1 MTYCPGNEV
10 NPTIKGGVL
19 VETLIFY
26 VATDGDDRW
35 SGMLAS
41 ANKSGDDGPFASL
54 ARARDAVRETRRNLT
69 DRQAVT
75 IMVRG
80 GKYFLNQQLVLDA
93 RDSGSREYPV
103 TYTAYPGEKPI
114 LSGGREV
121 TDWEPYEGRI
131 MRSSLPAAKGGGSKS
146 RQLFFNGKRQIRAR
160 YPNFDPD
167 NPLYGGW
174 AYMESPADDGNISA
188 YRFPEGTGANLYMR
202 PSIEGGNAT
211 SFHYKPGT
219 FERSWAKPRQGE
231 VNCFFFSG
239 ITNDIVPIESVDEEN
254 RIIKLTR
261 EIWQNDRPPWYLA
274 FCFYRNNRFIVEN
287 LLEELDEPGEWCLDS
302 EDGILYFWPPA
313 GIEDGEVIVPFND
326 CLISLRGASW
336 ITVSGFT
343 LTETLDAGDDLCRA
357 GGDGYGAMYPRQG
370 RSYCGEALHM
380 RRCQHCSIERNRFYA
395 VGGNAIYLEGD
406 NFRNRIQL
414 NEIEYAGANG
424 ICLVGSTLQN
434 PRFNRVEDNHIHH
447 VGVFQKFGVG
457 VYLAASD
464 GNVVGHNHIHH
475 VPHHAVNL
483 GSNGSGRNYVEYN
496 FIQHTALENHDS
508 TAINCWGD
516 VPMSA
521 PKPDSE
527 RCGHV
532 IRHNYIADTWGCLV
546 VEQDDSVT
554 IEAPT
559 VVLTHAIY
567 LDDFASNCL
576 VYGNI
581 IVRAGVGI
589 QIHSGKNNLVENN
602 IFAGCDYPIRYWN
615 NAAGRIANK
624 PMAGFMTGNRFCR
637 NIVYTVQP
645 TGGLIDTGN
654 GWTDEVVQES
664 DDNLFFDPDGERYYV
679 TMIERAPQ
687 ESEKYSLPANVAKK
701 QLSLAEWRTMG
712 YDLRSVVADPLV
724 VDPEQDDFRLRLGS
738 PAYKLGFL
746 PINMDG
752 IGIRTDESGQAIT
765 EDSHY
770 LRSIR
775 QVAEGEVQAT

>member
-1 MTYCPGNEV
+1 MEA
-10 NPTIKGGVL
+10 
-19 VETLIFY
+19 LIFY
-26 VATDGDDRW
+26 VATDGDDLW
-35 SGMLAS
+35 SGKLAS
-41 ANKSGDDGPFASL
+41 PNSNGDDGPFASL
-54 ARARDAVRETRRNLT
+54 ARARDAAREARRGLT
-69 DRQAVT
+69 EQRAVK

-80 GKYFLNQQLVLDA
+80 GKYFLDQQLVLDA
-93 RDSGSREYPV
+93 RDSGSREFPV
-103 TYTAYPGEKPI
+103 TYTAYPGESPI
-114 LSGGREV
+114 LSGGCKI
-121 TDWEPYEGRI
+121 TDWETHEGQI
-131 MRSSLPAAKGGGSKS
+131 MRCSLPGAKGGVWAS

-174 AYMESPADDGNISA
+174 SYMEGPADDGTISG

-239 ITNDIVPIESVDEEN
+239 ITNDIVPIEAVDEEN
-254 RIIKLTR
+254 RIIKLAR

-274 FCFYRNNRFIVEN
+274 FCFYRNNRFVVEN
-287 LLEELDEPGEWCLDS
+287 LLEELDQPGEWCLDS
-302 EDGILYFWPPA
+302 EDGILYFWPPSEIA
-313 GIEDGEVIVPFND
+313 EGEVVLPFND

-336 ITVSGFT
+336 ITISGFT
-343 LTETLDAGDDLCRA
+343 FTETLDAGDDICRA

-370 RSYCGEALHM
+370 RTYCGEALHM
-380 RRCQHCSIERNRFYA
+380 RRSEHCSIENNRFYA

-406 NFRNRIQL
+406 NFRNRIQY
-414 NEIEYAGANG
+414 NEIKYAGANG
-424 ICLVGSTLQN
+424 VCLAGSVLQH

-447 VGVFQKFGVG
+447 VGVFQKFGAG

-464 GNVVGHNHIHH
+464 GNVVGHNHIHD

-496 FIQHTALENHDS
+496 RIQYTALENHDS

-516 VPMSA
+516 VPMNA

-532 IRHNYIADTWGCLV
+532 IRHNFIADTWGCLV
-546 VEQDDSVT
+546 VEKDDSVT

-576 VYGNI
+576 VFGNI

-624 PMAGFMTGNRFCR
+624 PMPGFMTGNRFCR

-654 GWTDEVVQES
+654 GWTDEVVQEC
-664 DDNLFFDPDGERYYV
+664 DDNLFFDPEGERYFV
-679 TMIERAPQ
+679 TVIQRAPQ
-687 ESEKYSLPANVAKK
+687 ETENYSLPANVGKEN
-701 QLSLAEWRTMG
+701 LSLEDWRMMG
-712 YDLRSVVADPLV
+712 YDARSVIADPLF
-724 VDPEQDDFRLRLGS
+724 VDPEQDDFRLRPES
-738 PAYKLGFL
+738 PAYRLGFL
-746 PINMDG
+746 PINTGG
-752 IGIRTDESGQAIT
+752 IGIRSGDDGQGMD

-775 QVAEGEVQAT
+775 QIAGSEALAT

>member
-1 MTYCPGNEV
+1 MD
-10 NPTIKGGVL
+10 
-19 VETLIFY
+19 TLLFY
-26 VATDGDDRW
+26 VATDGDDSW
-35 SGMLAS
+35 SGRLAS
-41 ANKSGDDGPFASL
+41 SNSSGDDGPFASL
-54 ARARDAVRETRRNLT
+54 ARARDAAREARLALT
-69 DRQAVT
+69 EGQAVT
-75 IMVRG
+75 VMARG
-80 GKYFLNQQLVLDA
+80 GKYFLDQPLVLDA
-93 RDSGSREYPV
+93 RDSGSRESPV
-103 TYTAYPGEKPI
+103 TYTAFPGESPT
-114 LSGGREV
+114 LSGGRKI
-121 TDWEPYEGRI
+121 TDWEPHEGEI
-131 MRSSLPAAKGGGSKS
+131 MRASVPGAKGGGWKT
-146 RQLFFNGKRQIRAR
+146 RQLFFKGKRQIRAR
-160 YPNFDPD
+160 HPNFDPE

-174 AYMESPADDGNISA
+174 AYMEGPADDGTISA

-211 SFHYKPGT
+211 SFHYRAGT
-219 FERSWAKPRQGE
+219 VERTWEKPRQGE
-231 VNCFFFSG
+231 VNCFPFSG
-239 ITNDIVPIESVDEEN
+239 ITNCIVPIDSIDEEK
-254 RIIKLTR
+254 RVIKLAR

-274 FCFYRNNRFIVEN
+274 FCFYRNNRFVVEN
-287 LLEELDEPGEWCLDS
+287 LLEELDQPGEWCLDS
-302 EDGILYFWPPA
+302 EDGVLYFWPPSDLA
-313 GIEDGEVIVPFND
+313 EGEVVLPFNE

-343 LTETLDAGDDLCRA
+343 FTETLDAGDDICRA

-370 RSYCGEALHM
+370 WSYCGEALHM
-380 RRCQHCSIERNRFYA
+380 RRSQHCSIENNRFDA

-406 NFRNRIQL
+406 NFRNRIQH

-424 ICLVGSTLQN
+424 ICLAGSELQS

-447 VGVFQKFGVG
+447 VGVFQKFGAG

-464 GNVVGHNHIHH
+464 GNVIGHNHIHH
-475 VPHHAVNL
+475 TPHHAVNL

-496 FIQHTALENHDS
+496 LIQYTALENHDS

-516 VPMSA
+516 VPMNA

-546 VEQDDSVT
+546 VEKDDSIT

-581 IVRAGVGI
+581 IARAGVGI

-624 PMAGFMTGNRFCR
+624 PMPGFMTGNRFCR

-654 GWTDEVVQES
+654 GWTDEVIQECE
-664 DDNLFFDPDGERYYV
+664 DNLYFDPKGERYFV
-679 TMIERAPQ
+679 TVIRRAPDDK
-687 ESEKYSLPANVAKK
+687 ENYSLPANVIKEH
-701 QLSLAEWRTMG
+701 LSLADWRGMG
-712 YDLRSVVADPLV
+712 HDTRSVIADPAF
-724 VDPEQDDFRLRLGS
+724 VDPEEDDFRLRPES

-746 PINMDG
+746 PINTAQ
-752 IGIRTDESGQAIT
+752 IGVRGRDEGKGFD
-765 EDSHY
+765 EDPHY
-770 LRSIR
+770 LRAVR
-775 QVAEGEVQAT
+775 QVAGVEPQGT